1 MYSSQYTR
9 LKLELLFVS
18 LSQIHSNGMHFFT
31 KSYFLFS
38 ILCIINGFVVA
49 QSTDSLNRRP
59 SRDSTIVSFFNNDF
73 EKLGLLKLHPNDTAL
88 NGFQNYDPLY
98 KHSPFYATLG
108 NIGQSSLSLVPSP
121 FQQKS
126 GFDYGVHTLD
136 AYLYQNDSVKYYK
149 VFKTYTELWYVQGAK
164 KEQNFH
170 AIFSRNLYRSLNLG
184 FDFRVMSAPG
194 AYQRQKANH
203 INFVLTTQFI
213 TKNKRYGVIAN
224 FLINRIKNNENGGIK
239 YDSLFEQNLET
250 NRQILA
256 VNLQK
261 AQTRVR
267 ENGFYMKHYF
277 DLTRHPRNEN
287 DTTLGTKKRI
297 ELGRL
302 TYSFQYNRQIQ
313 NYIDGQA
320 NSGFYENIFLDSLTS
335 VDSVTITKIVNEVIW
350 SNPSFN
356 KEKKYRVIQLEAGF
370 RQQYIELSLHEIK
383 QYFIQWIPEVTF
395 SFQPV
400 SSLRLVAR
408 GEYVFGDYNESD
420 LSLRIRLSQILG
432 RTTKNLG
439 IITLTGDYALQK
451 PGWFYEHYYSNNF
464 IWDTVWEKQGLI
476 SAGLNYSL
484 KFLEAGFTVNRIS
497 NYVYLDSSATPKQF
511 KGGFGHLYAYLNT
524 HLDLWRFNVTAKLIY
539 QTIQGTN
546 VLRVPAFMGN
556 LSLYYSQPLFHGVA
570 ILQPGLSFYYNTPY
584 YADSYM
590 PATHSFYIQDRKEI
604 GNYIYM
610 DVFINLKIQRARFFV
625 MYSHFNASFMEKY
638 YYTVP
643 DYPMPDG
650 AFKFGI
656 SWRFHD

>member
-1 MYSSQYTR
+1 MY
-9 LKLELLFVS
+9 
-18 LSQIHSNGMHFFT
+18 IFT
-31 KSYFLFS
+31 KRYYLLSVLCFLTV
-38 ILCIINGFVVA
+38 FVTA
-49 QSTDSLNRRP
+49 QTVDSLKRRP
-59 SRDSTIVSFFNNDF
+59 SRDSTIVSFFYNDF
-73 EKLGLLKLHPNDTAL
+73 EKLGLLKLHPNDTVL

-98 KHSPFYATLG
+98 KQSPFYATLG
-108 NIGQSSLSLVPSP
+108 NIGLSSLPLIPSP
-121 FQQKS
+121 FRQEC
-126 GFDYGVHTLD
+126 GFDYGVHNLD

-149 VFKTYTELWYVQGAK
+149 VFKTYTELWYDQGAK

-194 AYQRQKANH
+194 AYLQQKANH

-224 FLINRIKNNENGGIK
+224 FLLNRIKNNENGGIK

-250 NRQILA
+250 NRQVFA

-267 ENGFYMKHYF
+267 EIGFYMKHYY
-277 DLTRHPRNEN
+277 DLTRHPVNEK
-287 DTTLGTKKRI
+287 DTAQGSKKRF

-313 NYIDGQA
+313 NYLDGQP
-320 NSGFYENIFLDSLTS
+320 NSGFYENIFLDSLST
-335 VDSVTITKIVNEVIW
+335 VDSVTVTKFVNEIFW
-350 SNPSFN
+350 SNPSYN
-356 KEKKYRVIQLEAGF
+356 REKKYRVIQLEVGI
-370 RQQYIELSLHEIK
+370 RQQYIELSSHETRH
-383 QYFIQWIPEVTF
+383 YFIQWIPEATF
-395 SFQPV
+395 SFQPTP
-400 SSLRLVAR
+400 SLRLVAR
-408 GEYVFGDYNESD
+408 GDYVLGDYNESD
-420 LSLRIRLSQILG
+420 MSLRIRLSQILG
-432 RTTKNLG
+432 KTTKNIG
-439 IITLTGDYALQK
+439 TITLTGDYALQK
-451 PGWFYEHYYSNNF
+451 PGWFYEHYLGNNF
-464 IWDTVWEKQGLI
+464 KWDTAWEKQGLI
-476 SAGLNYSL
+476 SAGINYSL

-497 NYVYLDSSATPKQF
+497 NYVYLDSSATPQQF
-511 KGGFGHLYAYLNT
+511 KGGFAHLYAYLNT
-524 HLDLWRFNVTAKLIY
+524 NLDLWRFNITAKLVY

-546 VLRVPAFMGN
+546 VLRVPAFMGS
-556 LSLYYSQPLFHGVA
+556 LALYYSQPLFHGAA
-570 ILQPGLSFYYNTPY
+570 ILQPGLSFFYNTPY

-604 GNYIYM
+604 GDYIYM

-625 MYSHFNASFMEKY
+625 MYSHFNASFMDKY

-643 DYPMPDG
+643 NYPMPDA